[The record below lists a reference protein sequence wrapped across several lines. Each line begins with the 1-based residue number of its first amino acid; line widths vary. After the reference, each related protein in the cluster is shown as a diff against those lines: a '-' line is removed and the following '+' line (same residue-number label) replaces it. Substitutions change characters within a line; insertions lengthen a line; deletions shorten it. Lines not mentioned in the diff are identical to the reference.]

1 MEALGTEQDCCL
13 TSHPSLGYLLALSLS
28 FRVCQIWILVF
39 ILGLAVQTHRGQ
51 T

>member
-13 TSHPSLGYLLALSLS
+13 TSHPSLGYQPALSLS